1 MSGVAPPGLVESL
14 ASRRAYDKGAE
25 IFRARAE
32 ARHVF
37 YLVRGRVVLRRYG
50 PGGED
55 VVIHAAQAGEFFAEA
70 SLHSGRYHCTAVA
83 ATDVEVACL
92 DAGVL
97 ASKLRSD
104 PDFAMAWLAIVSRQ
118 LRGARARI
126 ERLSLRH
133 AAERIRHLLI
143 TEGQGE
149 RPSYTLRGTLRE
161 LAGELGL
168 THEALYRTLAAME
181 RDGTLARRD
190 GTLVL
195 LRSPAPG

>member
-1 MSGVAPPGLVESL
+1 MNPVPPPALVESL
-14 ASRRAYDKGAE
+14 ATRRAFRKGDL
-25 IFRARAE
+25 IFRADAE
-32 ARHVF
+32 ARQVF
-37 YLVRGRVVLRRYG
+37 YLVHGRVVLHRFGRD
-50 PGGED
+50 GEE
-55 VVIHAAQAGEFFAEA
+55 VVIHAAHAGEFFAEA
-70 SLHSGRYHCTAVA
+70 SLHSGRYHCTAKA
-83 ATDVEVACL
+83 ATDVEVASL
-92 DAGVL
+92 DAGAL
-97 ASKLRSD
+97 AAKLRSD
-104 PDFAMAWLAIVSRQ
+104 ADFAMEWLSIVSRQ

-126 ERLSLRH
+126 ERLSLRN

-143 TEGQGE
+143 TEGRGE

-190 GTLVL
+190 GMLVL